1 MANFNRLHDL
11 YRFPGFVPLP
21 RVRGVFGDSR
31 AVLVTLQRRRKKR
44 PVACV
49 VTFITAITT
58 SGLAGS
64 AISPVATNA
73 FTSISPFAGS
83 DVPGV
88 AP

>member
-21 RVRGVFGDSR
+21 QVRGVFGDCR
-31 AVLVTLQRRRKKR
+31 AVLVTLRRRRKKR

-49 VTFITAITT
+49 VTFITPTTT
-58 SGLAGS
+58 SGHAAS
-64 AISPVATNA
+64 AISRVATNA
-73 FTSISPFAGS
+73 FTSPSLFAGS
-83 DVPGV
+83 GASGV